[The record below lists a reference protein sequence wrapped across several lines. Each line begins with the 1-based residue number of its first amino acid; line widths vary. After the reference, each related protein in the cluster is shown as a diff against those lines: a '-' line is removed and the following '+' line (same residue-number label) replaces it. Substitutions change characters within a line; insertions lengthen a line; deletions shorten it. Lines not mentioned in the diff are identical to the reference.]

1 MEAAMA
7 ATTAKNLLTDPVPV
21 TAFRR
26 NAAATAPS
34 VRAST
39 DLSERFAGRLRGG
52 DISCRFLGRRATTRR
67 RLANRRLAE
76 TFQLT
81 AEGLRYTCTVGRFPD
96 GSIAELFLSNEKS
109 NSAADTHARDS
120 AIVFSIALQ
129 CGADPEVIRRALS
142 RDSQARPS
150 GPLGTAL
157 DLITAEEGT
166 GNVS

>member
-1 MEAAMA
+1 M
-7 ATTAKNLLTDPVPV
+7 
-21 TAFRR
+21 
-26 NAAATAPS
+26 
-34 VRAST
+34 
-39 DLSERFAGRLRGG
+39 
-52 DISCRFLGRRATTRR
+52 TRR

-129 CGADPEVIRRALS
+129 CGAAPEVIRRALS